1 MAFSPQHSRQV
12 FLTMPMKIYCAKGTR
27 YQEPFVF
34 SLTGKKTSSKG
45 LFCKGNFRHVC
56 RAFCV
61 RFWTPQNIAS
71 IENVSCE
78 IWVPMIL
85 PQRTTKRSIMPTS
98 QGNKVL
104 FWREMEGNV
113 PVQITKEKVRLNV
126 LNSPLIQNS
135 IIVVTVELK
144 GLYDHLKCS

>member
-1 MAFSPQHSRQV
+1 
-12 FLTMPMKIYCAKGTR
+12 
-27 YQEPFVF
+27 
-34 SLTGKKTSSKG
+34 
-45 LFCKGNFRHVC
+45 
-56 RAFCV
+56 
-61 RFWTPQNIAS
+61 
-71 IENVSCE
+71 
-78 IWVPMIL
+78 
-85 PQRTTKRSIMPTS
+85 MPTS